1 MIYTVTLNP
10 SLDYVVGVE
19 HFEIGKVNRTS
30 REEIFYGGKGLNVSA
45 ILARLNIESCA
56 LGFVAGFTGKEIL
69 RGVGSLGFR
78 SNLLWVNKGRSRIN
92 IKLKS
97 DQETEINGCG
107 PEIERED
114 LERLFTQLEEMKN
127 GDVLVLSGSIPPSVN
142 RTIYEQ
148 ILQRI
153 SEKQVLSVVDG
164 ERELL
169 LNTLPFRPFLI
180 KPNLQ
185 ELEDLFGEPLRE
197 AEKIKACA
205 AKLQKMG
212 ARNVL
217 VSMAENGALLLEE
230 NGMYIRQKA
239 ARGQVKNSVG
249 AGDSMVAGFLA
260 GYLKKGDYQ
269 YALKLGTACGG
280 ATAFSDGLGT
290 EEKIWKLM
298 GEL

>member
-78 SNLLWVNKGRSRIN
+78 SNLLWVNKGRSRI
-92 IKLKS
+92 
-97 DQETEINGCG
+97 
-107 PEIERED
+107 
-114 LERLFTQLEEMKN
+114 FTQLEEMKN

-164 ERELL
+164 EGELL

-205 AKLQKMG
+205 ARLQKMG

-217 VSMAENGALLLEE
+217 VSMAGNGALLLEE